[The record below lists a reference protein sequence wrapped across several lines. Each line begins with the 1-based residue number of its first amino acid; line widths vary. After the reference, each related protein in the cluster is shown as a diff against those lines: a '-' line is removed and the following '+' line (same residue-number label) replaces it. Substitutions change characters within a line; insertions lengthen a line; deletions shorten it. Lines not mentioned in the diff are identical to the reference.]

1 MDEKGCFMMAAGKRA
16 TADGSVLIARSCDAT
31 GGDDV
36 VQVLAVPRRS
46 HEPRETIR
54 IPGADGVE
62 LPQVPQTYAY
72 LGIMM
77 VIEGADIA
85 EAEGGVNE
93 HQVADGA
100 STGGWLNPEAQRVCP
115 TMTTSIGD
123 YRMTLV
129 LERCRTAREG
139 VELVGELTDRYGA
152 RTDNYIVA
160 DPDEAWF
167 YEEYRGNLWCAVR
180 IPDDSF
186 AVQANSVRIDHVNFD
201 DPANFLGSENLVS
214 FAVEKDLYDPESGE
228 PFNPSKVYGAQ
239 TGKVRHGIP
248 APEYDRRRIWR
259 GISLLAPSTDLDPE
273 EPSWTY
279 PLFVK
284 PDLKLTPKDFLT
296 VFTDHYQGTE
306 YDHYGA
312 KAHEYRPTVSPMIA
326 TDPSKTVKESPFH
339 INERRQY
346 QLAPIWGTERIIGTA
361 RSVTNWC
368 AQLRG
373 WMPDPIGG
381 LIWAGIGEGAT
392 AGRIPWYAGITRT
405 PEPYTVGTRPPR
417 PERDPQAMNPYDGRS
432 AYWVFRIVTNLV
444 NLFYTATKDEV
455 IPAWRE
461 WEETNFSLQPAVEK
475 AALELHEMDPELA
488 VEFLTSYSCCKAGEA
503 VEMARKMTER
513 LHTIISHYN
522 APL

>member
-1 MDEKGCFMMAAGKRA
+1 MMAAGRRA
-16 TADGSVLIARSCDAT
+16 TADGSVLVARSCDAT

-36 VQVLAVPRRS
+36 VQVLAVPRRR
-46 HEPRETIR
+46 HDPGDAIR
-54 IPGADGVE
+54 IPGAEGVE
-62 LPQVPQTYAY
+62 LPQTPLTYAY

-77 VIEGADIA
+77 VTQGADIA
-85 EAEGGVNE
+85 EAEGGINE
-93 HQVADGA
+93 HQLVAGT
-100 STGGWLNPEAQRVCP
+100 STGGWLNPGAQEVCQRVP
-115 TMTTSIGD
+115 TSIGD

-139 VELVGELTDRYGA
+139 IELVGRLTDEYGA

-160 DPDEAWF
+160 DPEEAWF
-167 YEEYRGNLWCAVR
+167 YEEYRDHLWCAVR
-180 IPDDSF
+180 VPDDCF
-186 AVQANSVRIDHVNFD
+186 AVQANSVRIDRGSFD

-214 FAVEKDLYDPESGE
+214 FAVEHGLYDSDEDG
-228 PFNPSKVYGAQ
+228 PFNPSMVYGAQ
-239 TGKVRHGIP
+239 TGKVRHGIS

-259 GISLLAPSTDLDPE
+259 GISLLAPSTNLDPD
-273 EPSWTY
+273 EPSWSY

-284 PDLKLTPKDFLT
+284 PDRKLAPRDFLAL
-296 VFTDHYQGTE
+296 FTDHYQGTM
-306 YDHYGA
+306 YDTYGVNA
-312 KAHEYRPTVSPMIA
+312 RKYRPTVSPMIA

-339 INERRQY
+339 INEQRQY

-373 WMPDPIGG
+373 WMPNPIGG

-392 AGRIPWYAGITRT
+392 AGRIPWYSGMTRT
-405 PEPYTVGTRPPR
+405 PEPYTIGTRPYR
-417 PERDPQAMNPYDGRS
+417 PVRDPQAMNPYDERS
-432 AYWVFRIVTNLV
+432 AYWIFRVVTNLV

-455 IPAWRE
+455 IPVWRE
-461 WEETNFSLQPAVEK
+461 WEDGNFRLQPAIEK
-475 AALELHEMDPELA
+475 VVLELYKEDPDLA
-488 VEFLTSYSCCKAGEA
+488 VEFLTGYSCCRASEA
-503 VEMARKMTER
+503 LEMARKMTDR

>member
-1 MDEKGCFMMAAGKRA
+1 MMAAGKRA
-16 TADGSVLIARSCDAT
+16 TADGSVLVARSCDAS

-36 VQVLAVPRRS
+36 VQVIAVPRRK
-46 HEPRETIR
+46 HEPGEAIG
-54 IPGADGVE
+54 IPGAEGVE
-62 LPQVPQTYAY
+62 LPQVPETNAY

-77 VIEGADIA
+77 VTEGADIA

-93 HQVADGA
+93 HQVVAGT
-100 STGGWLNPEAQRVCP
+100 STGGWLNPEAQKICERP
-115 TMTTSIGD
+115 PTSIGD

-129 LERCRTAREG
+129 LERCKTAREG
-139 VELVGELTDRYGA
+139 IELVGELTDEYGA

-160 DPDEAWF
+160 DPEEAWF
-167 YEEYRGNLWCAVR
+167 YEEYRDHLWCAVR
-180 IPDDSF
+180 VPDDSF
-186 AVQANSVRIDHVNFD
+186 VVQANSVRIDHINFE
-201 DPANFLGSENLVS
+201 DPASFLGSENLVS
-214 FAVEKDLYDPESGE
+214 FATEHGLYDPERDG

-259 GISLLAPSTDLDPE
+259 GISLLAPSTGLDPE

-284 PDLKLTPKDFLT
+284 PDRKLTPKDILAL
-296 VFTDHYQGTE
+296 FTDHYQGTE
-306 YDHYGA
+306 YDHYGVN
-312 KAHEYRPTVSPMIA
+312 KDKYRPTVSPMIA
-326 TDPSKTVKESPFH
+326 TDPSKSFRGSPFH
-339 INERRQY
+339 INERREY
-346 QLAPIWGTERIIGTA
+346 QLAPIWGTERIIGTP

-373 WMPDPIGG
+373 WMPNPVGG

-392 AGRIPWYAGITRT
+392 VGRIPWYVGITET
-405 PEPYTVGTRPPR
+405 PEPYTIGTRPHR
-417 PERDPQAMNPYDGRS
+417 PERDPLAMNAYDERS
-432 AYWVFRIVTNLV
+432 AYWIFRIVTNLV

-461 WEETNFSLQPAVEK
+461 WEERNFRLQPAVEK
-475 AALELHEMDPELA
+475 AALELYEEDPELA
-488 VEFLTSYSCCKAGEA
+488 SEFLTTYSCGKAGEA
-503 VEMARKMTER
+503 LEMSRRMTAR

>member
-1 MDEKGCFMMAAGKRA
+1 MMAAGSRA
-16 TADGSVLIARSCDAT
+16 TADGSVLVARSCDAT

-36 VQVLAVPRRS
+36 VQVLAVPSRR
-46 HEPRETIR
+46 HDPGGAVR
-54 IPGADGVE
+54 IPGAEGVE
-62 LPQVPQTYAY
+62 LPQVPLTYAY

-77 VIEGADIA
+77 VTEGADIA
-85 EAEGGVNE
+85 EAEGGINE
-93 HQVADGA
+93 HQVVAGT
-100 STGGWLNPEAQRVCP
+100 STGGWLNPGAQEVYRRVP
-115 TMTTSIGD
+115 TSIGD

-139 VELVGELTDRYGA
+139 IELVGRLTDEYGA

-160 DPDEAWF
+160 DPEEAWF
-167 YEEYRGNLWCAVR
+167 YEEYRDHLWCAVR
-180 IPDDSF
+180 VPDDCF

-214 FAVEKDLYDPESGE
+214 FAVGHDLYDPDVDG
-228 PFNPSKVYGAQ
+228 PFNPSMVYGAQ

-259 GISLLAPSTDLDPE
+259 GISLLAPSTNLDPE
-273 EPSWTY
+273 EPSWAY
-279 PLFVK
+279 PLFVN
-284 PDLKLTPKDFLT
+284 PDRKLIPKDFLAL
-296 VFTDHYQGTE
+296 FTDHYQGTM
-306 YDHYGA
+306 YDTYGVN
-312 KAHEYRPTVSPMIA
+312 AHKYRPTVSPMIA
-326 TDPSKTVKESPFH
+326 TDPSKTVRESPFH
-339 INERRQY
+339 INEQRQY

-392 AGRIPWYAGITRT
+392 AGRIPWYSGMTRT
-405 PEPYTVGTRPPR
+405 PEPYTIGTRPFR
-417 PERDPQAMNPYDGRS
+417 PVRDPQAMNPYDERS
-432 AYWVFRIVTNLV
+432 AYWIFRVVTNLV

-455 IPAWRE
+455 IPVWRE
-461 WEETNFSLQPAVEK
+461 WEERNFRLQPAIEK
-475 AALELHEMDPELA
+475 MALELYQDDQDLA
-488 VEFLTSYSCCKAGEA
+488 VDFLTGYSCCKASEA
-503 VEMARKMTER
+503 LEMARKMTDR